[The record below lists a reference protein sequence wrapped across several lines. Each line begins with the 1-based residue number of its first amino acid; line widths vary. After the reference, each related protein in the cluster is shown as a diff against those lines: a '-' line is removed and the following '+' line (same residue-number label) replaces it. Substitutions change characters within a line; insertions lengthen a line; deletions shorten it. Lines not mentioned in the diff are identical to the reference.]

1 MSTVIVALVIAVIVF
16 FAIRSLVKENKASK
30 TTGSSPCGGSCN
42 GCSGCGPVNPEQS
55 KKD

>member
-30 TTGSSPCGGSCN
+30 AGGSPCGGSCN
-42 GCSGCGPVNPEQS
+42 GCSGCGPVNSEQP
-55 KKD
+55 KN